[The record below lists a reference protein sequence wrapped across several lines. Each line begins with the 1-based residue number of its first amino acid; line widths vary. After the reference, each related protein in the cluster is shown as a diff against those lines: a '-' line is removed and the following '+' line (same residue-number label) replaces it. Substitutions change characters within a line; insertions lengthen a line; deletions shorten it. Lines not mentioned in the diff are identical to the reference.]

1 MKFDSRCTLKVIT
14 DLNLQENKKEL
25 MRESQFSKLLDVEN
39 KCTSH
44 YLVHRFLETYNVEKK
59 CFQVQDRD
67 ISLQS
72 EDISRIT
79 GLNAIGILYEK
90 RKVTD
95 AEIYEPMS
103 WYVAL
108 CDNLGI
114 AIPKEGGKKKR
125 NNLALCRKR
134 VVSDVL
140 KKMAVGSDDEKKNFK
155 KLLCFYL
162 INFFN
167 EAPADDKGA
176 AHYFVNVADLEK
188 FEKIFWAKAMLDN
201 IIHCATNVVQ
211 KKSNIH
217 HLSCSGC

>member
-1 MKFDSRCTLKVIT
+1 
-14 DLNLQENKKEL
+14 

-39 KCTSH
+39 KSTSH

-79 GLNAIGILYEK
+79 GLNATGILYEK

-95 AEIYEPMS
+95 AEIYEAMS

-140 KKMAVGSDDEKKNFK
+140 KKMAMGSDDEKKNFK

-176 AHYFVNVADLEK
+176 AHYFVTVADLEK

-211 KKSNIH
+211 KNQTYITCPAPVVEVFGSSI
-217 HLSCSGC
+217 LCD